1 MTKSITKQFKKFLTG
16 LIQNNIEITKDR
28 IGENKIYSIEVSVIS
43 DLLNDEGYLK
53 QHMKL
58 LAEPC
63 VKLLTLDSE
72 ISTFNI
78 TFATKFDGW
87 KENIL
92 EINFKRNND
101 VDWQRFLVEFVK
113 EKE

>member
-16 LIQNNIEITKDR
+16 LVQDTVQITKDR
-28 IGENKIYSIEVSVIS
+28 IGQNINYSIEIFVDS
-43 DLLNDEGYLK
+43 DVLQNEDNLK
-53 QHMKL
+53 QYMKL

-63 VKLLTLDSE
+63 VRLLTLDPE

-92 EINFKRNND
+92 EINFKRNGII
-101 VDWQRFLVEFVK
+101 DWNTFIVEFIK
-113 EKE
+113 K